1 MQPLYLLIG
10 GCGRKAVVTYALS
23 TYIMDYGYKPA
34 EYAFGIIRNTSEPE
48 ARQGMMRLQ
57 NQKQRQRPN
66 KAWGDRN
73 ESSGTSDKQR
83 RADELD
89 ALSL

>member
-10 GCGRKAVVTYALS
+10 GRGRKAVVTYALS

-66 KAWGDRN
+66 KTWGDRN